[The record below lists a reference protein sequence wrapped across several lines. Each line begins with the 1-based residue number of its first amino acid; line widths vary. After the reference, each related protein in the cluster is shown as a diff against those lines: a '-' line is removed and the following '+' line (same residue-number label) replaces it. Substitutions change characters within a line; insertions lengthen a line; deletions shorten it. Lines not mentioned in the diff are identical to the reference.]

1 MSNPIPA
8 EVAQQIA
15 NCIYAGQKLQA
26 IKLYRDS
33 SGQGLKESK
42 DFIELLEVELRGK
55 EPEKFTVMPAG
66 KGCLGMVAALGL
78 GTLAALVSAFAI

>member
-15 NCIYAGQKLQA
+15 NCIYAGQQLQA

-42 DFIELLEVELRGK
+42 DFIELLAVELRGK
-55 EPEKFTVMPAG
+55 DPQKFTQTPAG
-66 KGCLGMVAALGL
+66 KGCMGMAAALSL
-78 GTLAALVSAFAI
+78 GPLAAMAAWAL